1 MVLTYLHK
9 YFCIE
14 NELRLNLVIALFCRT
29 SRMKSQTIFTF
40 DTKLSADSVEWCP
53 HSGCENLLAL
63 GTYQVDKKDNESFD
77 DSQRHG
83 RLYMIK
89 EENGNFVVSL

>member
-1 MVLTYLHK
+1 
-9 YFCIE
+9 
-14 NELRLNLVIALFCRT
+14 
-29 SRMKSQTIFTF
+29 MKSQTIFTF

-83 RLYMIK
+83 RLYLIK
-89 EENGNFVVSL
+89 EENGNFKVSLYLDHQ